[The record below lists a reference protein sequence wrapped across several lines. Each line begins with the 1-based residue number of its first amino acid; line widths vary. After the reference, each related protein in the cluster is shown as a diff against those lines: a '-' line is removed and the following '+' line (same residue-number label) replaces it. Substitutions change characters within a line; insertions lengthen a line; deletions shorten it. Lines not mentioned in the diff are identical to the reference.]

1 MLSELF
7 RRLRPI
13 PAFDAPAPETRL
25 SVIGDVHGR
34 AELLTKAL
42 DRTIGQVILVGDY
55 IDRGEHSA
63 DVLRLLME
71 RPDLVCLM
79 GNHEEMLL
87 RTLDDPQR
95 NGSRW
100 LRYGGL
106 QTMASFGVSGV
117 AETTSGPALT
127 DARDRLAERMG
138 PDMIAW
144 LRALPSVWQ
153 SGNVVVTHA
162 GANPAHPIK
171 DQDSKALRWGHPDFR
186 RTARKDGLWVVHGH
200 YVTEHPVMEK
210 GRINVDTGAYTT
222 GKLTVAHFED
232 TNVSF
237 EAVS

>member
-7 RRLRPI
+7 RRLRPT
-13 PAFDAPAPETRL
+13 PVFDAPAPGSRL

-34 AELLTKAL
+34 ADLLTKAL
-42 DRTIGQVILVGDY
+42 DRTTGQVVLVGDY
-55 IDRGEHSA
+55 IDRGEDSA

-71 RPDLVCLM
+71 RPDLICLM

-87 RTLDDPQR
+87 RTLDDPLR
-95 NGSRW
+95 SGSRW

-106 QTMASFGVSGV
+106 QTMASFGVTGL
-117 AETTSGPALT
+117 AETTTGSALT

-153 SGNVVVTHA
+153 SGNVAVTHA
-162 GANPAHPIK
+162 GADPARPIN

-186 RTARKDGLWVVHGH
+186 RTARNDGLWVVHGH

-210 GRINVDTGAYTT
+210 GRINVDTGAYAS
-222 GKLTVAHFED
+222 GRLTVAHFKDNTIHFE
-232 TNVSF
+232 TVS
-237 EAVS
+237 